1 MKNPRYASLN
11 LTEDHIGS
19 LTLQRL
25 EEISKSSPR
34 LRNFF
39 GILKKVNDDKFAVF
53 GGAVRDWYLG
63 RKPKDIDIVLD
74 CSSDIVT
81 MLADNFK
88 HKKSQ
93 FDGYQFEI
101 DGINL
106 DIWRL
111 EDSWYFKQGNKH
123 FVIQP
128 SWPNLICSTPFYM
141 DAVLVFKN
149 GRVLQNLFYKD
160 MADKV
165 IELQNSVNKNP
176 KLFIA
181 QRALRFKSK
190 YGFKIGPVL
199 QVEIDR
205 LKSSDKDMIT
215 LVAEPAKHFSS
226 N

>member
-1 MKNPRYASLN
+1 MKNIRYASLN
-11 LTEDHIGS
+11 LTEDHIGN

-25 EEISKSSPR
+25 EEIRKSSPR

-63 RKPKDIDIVLD
+63 RKPKDIDIVLN

-101 DGINL
+101 DGVNL
-106 DIWRL
+106 DVWRL
-111 EDSWYFKQGNKH
+111 EDSWYFKQGNK
-123 FVIQP
+123 P

-149 GRVLQNLFYKD
+149 GRVLQNLFYKA

-190 YGFKIGPVL
+190 YGFKIGPIL

-205 LKSSDKDMIT
+205 LLSSDKNMMKLI
-215 LVAEPAKHFSS
+215 AEPTKYSSS